1 MKKLT
6 VAVLGMILSLSAFA
20 QMMPDSTFQ
29 VVAYW
34 DKGDAISYNCKSRNV
49 RIMTDGTENEQ
60 FSTSDVRT
68 FEVIDQTDTSYTL
81 RMSYSDAFS
90 SQLSEGLDSDIFS
103 TLWSKEKIDF
113 QTDQL
118 GTLQRYLDL
127 DRMLDSVAE
136 SVPGVV
142 DEVSARY
149 KKKDLKEM
157 GFDREAWIERFSAT
171 FSNREMLYTACNKDI
186 APFFYY
192 HGVRLDPKQEYVIE
206 KEYPNVI
213 GSQSLN
219 ADMHFWVDEEKSDSV
234 AVVIF
239 SHAEADGESLIPT
252 LRDAAL
258 SLLRA
263 RLSPEEYEESAPV
276 IMLQFD
282 KSQMSITFSEDTG
295 TLIDLGSG
303 WPVQYF
309 SEVRITI
316 KAADG
321 TSEVVTTVDIEY
333 KDPEEEASQ

>member
-1 MKKLT
+1 MMKKLIG
-6 VAVLGMILSLSAFA
+6 AALGMILSLSAFA

-34 DKGDAISYNCKSRNV
+34 DQGDKISYECKVRNV
-49 RIMTDGTENEQ
+49 RILPDGTENEQ

-81 RMSYSDAFS
+81 RMSYSDVS
-90 SQLSEGLDSDIFS
+90 STQLSEGLESDIFS
-103 TLWSKEKIDF
+103 ALWCKGKVDF
-113 QTDQL
+113 LTDQL
-118 GTLQRYLDL
+118 GTMQRFLNWDQ
-127 DRMLDSVAE
+127 MLEEAAGN
-136 SVPGVV
+136 VPGVV
-142 DEVSARY
+142 DEISSSY
-149 KKKDLKEM
+149 KKKDLKEL
-157 GFDREAWIERFSAT
+157 GFDREQWIERFSAM
-171 FSNREMLYTACNKDI
+171 FNGDVLYSAIEKDI
-186 APFFYY
+186 VPFFYY
-192 HGVRLDPKQEYVIE
+192 HGIRLDPKQEYVIE
-206 KEYPNVI
+206 KEYPEVI

-309 SEVRITI
+309 SEIRVTI

-321 TSEVVTTVDIEY
+321 TSEVLTTVNIEY
-333 KDPEEEASQ
+333 QDPEETSQ